1 MQRILAYALVI
12 AIGAAAAYA
21 AARLTATIDLELAP
35 VVFFLC
41 WAVCI
46 CVGWKHAK
54 KWDDARRV
62 AEEIRTGKP
71 AAPVSIKVL
80 QKRILLIGLIA
91 LVLMWFYPPWIHSGR
106 NIESPGMFGD
116 GIPFK
121 YTPKPR
127 HRTGYF
133 LLFDQNQG
141 EEPRLF
147 GTGIVTQ
154 IDSSRLVIQ
163 SLIVVALTLGSA
175 LAVSTFRKPSTS

>member
-1 MQRILAYALVI
+1 M
-12 AIGAAAAYA
+12 
-21 AARLTATIDLELAP
+21 
-35 VVFFLC
+35 
-41 WAVCI
+41 
-46 CVGWKHAK
+46 
-54 KWDDARRV
+54 
-62 AEEIRTGKP
+62 IRTGKP

-106 NIESPGMFGD
+106 SIESPGMFGN

-163 SLIVVALTLGSA
+163 SLIAVALTLGSA
-175 LAVSTFRKPSTS
+175 LAVSTFRKS